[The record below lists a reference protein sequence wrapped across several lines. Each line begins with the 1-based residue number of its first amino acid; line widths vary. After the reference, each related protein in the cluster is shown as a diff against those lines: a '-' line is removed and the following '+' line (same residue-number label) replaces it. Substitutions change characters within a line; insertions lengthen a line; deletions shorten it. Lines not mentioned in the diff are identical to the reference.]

1 MRRLGGLPTV
11 SRARSPLSAGAA
23 GDDIEQ
29 WGWAMKT
36 LLDFLNDEG
45 GSSAAEYALILAII
59 GIGIVAAAS
68 FMRDAISGAMT
79 EAANHM
85 NNAS

>member
-1 MRRLGGLPTV
+1 
-11 SRARSPLSAGAA
+11 
-23 GDDIEQ
+23 
-29 WGWAMKT
+29 MKT

-68 FMRDAISGAMT
+68 FMWDAISGAMT